1 MPSRRKIKGRA
12 EKGTFTLIPHA
23 VMDNRD
29 YVNLS
34 YKSVKL
40 LLDLAYQYRGKNN
53 GDLTAAFSI
62 LRQRGWKREA
72 TIGAAIKELIAANL
86 IIRTRD
92 GYFRHPKSRC
102 ALYALTW
109 QPIDE
114 CIGKDL
120 EVSPTTTPPRK
131 FSLENKQNTHYSK
144 SNHW

>member
-40 LLDLAYQYRGKNN
+40 LLDLAYQYRGRNN

-72 TIGAAIKELIAANL
+72 TIGVAIKELIAANL
-86 IIRTRD
+86 IIRTRE
-92 GYFRHPKSRC
+92 GYFQNPKSRC

-114 CIGKDL
+114 CKGKDL
-120 EVSPTTTPPRK
+120 DISPTTTPPRK
-131 FSLENKQNTHYSK
+131 FSLEK
-144 SNHW
+144 

>member
-29 YVNLS
+29 YLNLS

-40 LLDLAYQYRGKNN
+40 LLDLAYQYRGRNN

-72 TIGAAIKELIAANL
+72 TIGVAIKELIAANL
-86 IIRTRD
+86 IIRTRE
-92 GYFRHPKSRC
+92 GYFQNPKSRC

-114 CIGKDL
+114 CKGKDI
-120 EVSPTTTPPRK
+120 EISPTITPPRK
-131 FSLENKQNTHYSK
+131 FSLEK
-144 SNHW
+144 

>member
-86 IIRTRD
+86 IIRTRE
-92 GYFRHPKSRC
+92 GYFQNPKSRC

-109 QPIDE
+109 QSIDE
-114 CIGKDL
+114 CKGKDL
-120 EVSPTTTPPRK
+120 EISPTTSPPRK
-131 FSLENKQNTHYSK
+131 FSLEK
-144 SNHW
+144 

>member
-29 YVNLS
+29 YVYLS

-72 TIGAAIKELIAANL
+72 TIGAAIKELIAADL
-86 IIRTRD
+86 IIRTRE
-92 GYFRHPKSRC
+92 GYFQNPKSRC

-109 QPIDE
+109 QPIDD
-114 CIGKDL
+114 CKGKDL
-120 EVSPTTTPPRK
+120 EISPTTSPPRK
-131 FSLENKQNTHYSK
+131 FSLEK
-144 SNHW
+144 

>member
-29 YVNLS
+29 YVKLS

-86 IIRTRD
+86 IIRTRE
-92 GYFRHPKSRC
+92 GYFQNPKSRC

-114 CIGKDL
+114 CKGKDI
-120 EVSPTTTPPRK
+120 EISPTITPPRK
-131 FSLENKQNTHYSK
+131 FSLEK
-144 SNHW
+144 